1 MLQQPET
8 TWLTLLSAMSLLVM
22 VAQAAFAA
30 WWPLTAYVIP
40 VVLSM
45 GVLSIRHMV
54 ALFGVVCVCMWLSV
68 ARVSDFTALRL
79 AAIGVVV
86 IVAAI
91 VLWYA
96 RNRERLGVASTRGE
110 SMLIDLRDRL
120 ATQSRLPDLPPN
132 WHAEA
137 VMRSAGGASFAGD
150 FIVAAKT
157 RGGQRLEVLVVDVS
171 GKGVNAGT
179 RALLLSGAFG
189 GLLGSLS
196 PANFLAAANE
206 YLLRQEWEE
215 GFATAIHVAVDLP
228 SGDFELRTA
237 GHPPAVQLHAGSG
250 RWSVHWTEGPVLGV
264 MDDAD
269 FTVHRGQLHPGDV
282 LLMYTDGLV
291 ETPTRDITYGIDKLV
306 GEADRLVKDGF
317 TDGASRLVS
326 SVDSESDD
334 RALLL
339 LHRR

>member
-1 MLQQPET
+1 MRQQAET
-8 TWLTLLSAMSLLVM
+8 TWLTVLSAVSLLMM
-22 VAQAAFAA
+22 VGQAAFST

-45 GVLSIRHMV
+45 GVLSIRYMV
-54 ALFGVVCVCMWLSV
+54 ALFGVVGFCVVVSV
-68 ARVSDFTALRL
+68 AGMSDLTDPRI
-79 AAIGVVV
+79 AAIGVVAF
-86 IVAAI
+86 VAVI
-91 VLWYA
+91 VLWQA

-120 ATQSRLPDLPPN
+120 ATQSRLPDLPQD

-157 RGGQRLEVLVVDVS
+157 QQGGRLEVLVVDVS
-171 GKGVNAGT
+171 GKGVDAGT
-179 RALLLSGAFG
+179 RAFQLSGAFG
-189 GLLGSLS
+189 GLLGSLP
-196 PANFLAAANE
+196 PARFLPAANE
-206 YLLRQEWEE
+206 YLLRQEWGE
-215 GFATAIHVAVDLP
+215 GFATAVHVAVELA
-228 SGDFELRTA
+228 SGDFELRAA
-237 GHPPAVQLHAGSG
+237 GHPPPVQLHAGSG
-250 RWSVHWTEGPVLGV
+250 RWSVHWTEGPILGV
-264 MDDAD
+264 LDEAD
-269 FTVHRGQLHPGDV
+269 YAVHRGHLYPGDV

-291 ETPTRDITYGIDKLV
+291 ETPTRDISYGIDKLI

-326 SVDSESDD
+326 SIDSESDD